1 MKKECKLIIQD
12 EVNVKIEGLDPVVR
26 RKLVSALKYEIPGAR
41 FMPSVKMG
49 RWDGKQ
55 SFCTIGGNTYINL
68 LDVVLP
74 IIEEAGYSFTEVQDL
89 RIEHNIKF
97 PKVDKNLFDG
107 KVWAKGHDL
116 EGQPIELWDHQVEC
130 INNFLENLQC
140 VQEISTGAGK
150 TILAAALSYLVEK
163 HTDGRTIVIVPNKD
177 LIRQTQLDYVNV
189 GLDVGVY
196 YGDRKDIG
204 NQHTICTWQSLNNLE
219 KLGEIDGLNV
229 LQAFLDQVNCVICDE
244 VHGVKADILH
254 KMLTRHMGH
263 IPIRWGMS
271 GTLPEYEFQEKALL
285 TGVGETVNELTA
297 KELQDIGVLANC
309 HVDIIQLQDSGEYK
323 SYPEEQKY
331 LLTNPARMKYIAES
345 IQKIAETGNTL
356 ILVDRIKAGELL
368 EDFVDN
374 SIFLSG
380 SDNSNT
386 RKENYDKV
394 NQGTNEI
401 VIATYGIAAVG
412 INIPRIFNLVLV
424 ESGKSYIKVI
434 QSIGRG
440 IRRAKDKDFVQIYD
454 FTSSLKYSKR
464 HLTKRKSFYRKVS
477 YPFTVTKVNY

>member
-1 MKKECKLIIQD
+1 MKLIKRTKID
-12 EVNVKIEGLDPVVR
+12 KPKEVYNLHIKNDHNYIANGAVV
-26 RKLVSALKYEIPGAR
+26 SN
-41 FMPSVKMG
+41 
-49 RWDGKQ
+49 
-55 SFCTIGGNTYINL
+55 C
-68 LDVVLP
+68 
-74 IIEEAGYSFTEVQDL
+74 
-89 RIEHNIKF
+89 H
-97 PKVDKNLFDG
+97 
-107 KVWAKGHDL
+107 
-116 EGQPIELWDHQVEC
+116 
-130 INNFLENLQC
+130 
-140 VQEISTGAGK
+140 
-150 TILAAALSYLVEK
+150 AA
-163 HTDGRTIVIVPNKD
+163 
-177 LIRQTQLDYVNV
+177 
-189 GLDVGVY
+189 
-196 YGDRKDIG
+196 
-204 NQHTICTWQSLNNLE
+204 
-219 KLGEIDGLNV
+219 
-229 LQAFLDQVNCVICDE
+229 
-244 VHGVKADILH
+244 KADILH

-285 TGVGETVNELTA
+285 TGVGETVSELTA

-323 SYPEEQKY
+323 SYHEEQKY

-374 SIFLSG
+374 SVFLSG